1 MRARP
6 RSRTA
11 LAALS
16 ALASL
21 ALVLAACGDDGGGA
35 SPTGGATGSGA
46 ATASTV
52 KLGAVITLSGPLAQ
66 IGQSHLAGAK
76 LAVDEVNKAGGADG
90 HKFELVT
97 KDEKVDPQAT
107 VQAVRELLGAD
118 IKLMLGLTTD
128 SDCLAAAPLVSNGG
142 GIRVGTSCQSNL
154 LQGDKF
160 VPGFFEIAPTNY
172 MLSKAT
178 ARLANDKF
186 PQVKTWD
193 GIGPD
198 YEFGHEVWQS
208 FQDGL
213 KELDPG
219 VTFRKNVFVPLT
231 ETQFNSYITSLLSG
245 LPADSAE
252 KNGLFMSTFSATT
265 VGLAKQGK
273 SHNLFGRYKVAL
285 NLGGSTPTAE
295 ALGADTP
302 PLWFIYD
309 YYDGAYDNPTNT
321 KFVAD
326 FKAANGGKVP
336 NAWAYEGY
344 TAVMAYK
351 AAIEKAKSTDAKK
364 LIDTMAGMSFDTPKG
379 ELTFRKEDHLLQSP
393 VTVWQV
399 VGDAASPGGFKVT
412 SAEAIPADEVLPPVS
427 NK

>member
-1 MRARP
+1 MRVRARAV
-6 RSRTA
+6 TA
-11 LAALS
+11 LATLVSLS
-16 ALASL
+16 
-21 ALVLAACGDDGGGA
+21 LVLAACGDDDGGS
-35 SPTGGATGSGA
+35 SPTGAATGTSA
-46 ATASTV
+46 PTETL
-52 KLGAVITLSGPLAQ
+52 KLGAILTLSGPLAQ

-76 LAVDEVNKAGGADG
+76 LAADQVNKDGGVNG
-90 HKFELVT
+90 VKFEIVS
-97 KDEKVDPQAT
+97 KDEKADPQAT
-107 VQAVRELLGAD
+107 VQAVRDLQGD
-118 IKLMLGLTTD
+118 DVKLMFGLTTD
-128 SDCLAAAPLVSNGG
+128 SDCLAAAPLVSNAGG
-142 GIRVGTSCQSNL
+142 MLVGTSCQSNL

-178 ARLANDKF
+178 ARLAADKF
-186 PQVKTWD
+186 PEVQAWD

-198 YEFGHEVWQS
+198 YEFGHEVWAS
-208 FQDGL
+208 FQEQL
-213 KELDPG
+213 KALDPG

-231 ETQFNSYITSLLSG
+231 ETQFSSHISSLTAG

-273 SHNLFGRYKVAL
+273 SVNLFGRYKVAL

-326 FKAANGGKVP
+326 FKAANAGKVP

-344 TAVMAYK
+344 TAVMAYR
-351 AAIEKAKSTDAKK
+351 AAIEKAKSTDAKD
-364 LIDTMAGMSFDTPKG
+364 LIDTMAGMTFDTPKG

-393 VTVWQV
+393 VTVWHVQ
-399 VGDAASPGGFKVT
+399 GDAASPGGFKVT
-412 SAEAIPADEVLPPVS
+412 EASAIPADQVLPPVP
-427 NK
+427 NR